1 MIWTFKSHKPPK
13 PTISGKHEV
22 QDCQLTTHEVRF
34 RKYVVESLIEEIEDM
49 VYEARNE
56 GKKPTGVI
64 MDIKSYSY
72 LRAYVDMEYDYESK
86 QEPESFLGMDIYTVD
101 TRVELLEL
109 QYSNRRKMAE
119 HYDSR

>member
-1 MIWTFKSHKPPK
+1 MEPDVARGH
-13 PTISGKHEV
+13 
-22 QDCQLTTHEVRF
+22 DLTTHEVRF

-49 VYEARNE
+49 IYEARNN

-72 LRAYVDMEYDYESK
+72 LRAYVDMEYDHDEA
-86 QEPESFLGMDIYTVD
+86 EPESFLGMDIYTVD